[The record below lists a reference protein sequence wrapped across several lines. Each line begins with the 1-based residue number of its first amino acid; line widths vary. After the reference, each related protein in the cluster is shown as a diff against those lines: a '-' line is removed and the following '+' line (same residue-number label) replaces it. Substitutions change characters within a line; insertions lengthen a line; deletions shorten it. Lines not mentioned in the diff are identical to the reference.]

1 MPSSPRIAVLLLS
14 LTRCEALPTPTVPG
28 RELQRASTGY
38 TSSSSR
44 GYSGG
49 YSNYGTSGYNSNR
62 SGRSCGTEECRRNSF
77 IALAALFPIFVC
89 MALVFAASANG
100 AEAQMTANTT
110 TVGSPERGCTQGP
123 SGDALEHL
131 AWLRTLRKDVTITK
145 AFAGEP
151 IGLSLRSE
159 RGRVF
164 VAEASGKA
172 AAAGLHVGAEVH
184 TINGQHVMAHQQ
196 AINICILATEIKF
209 SATIKGMAPI
219 AEIYGKRPCFSP
231 GKYTGSFG
239 QQGINTRMNFTL
251 FYKDEEPI
259 AYSKKAARKRP
270 LGAYKVQGQGS
281 DEVGEYTLSGVWL
294 GERLALTKQYKRG
307 TGNRYHNIGVHLLVL
322 WGGSACDCA
331 LPLPPF
337 RRVPCFHPRTPPPAT
352 PSAGHS
358 VEIRLSKKGNSTR
371 PGVMVGDWYM
381 SLPHTRQSGPMTFE
395 FREAAVDEDA
405 MVLPEAAVDED
416 PHGRSPLASDVRSKM
431 MTMSEENRKKVLT
444 GCAWDQL
451 TWQERWDRIVD
462 SEVGQRFNPSE
473 LLTELAA
480 VDDTVEDALPCR
492 GISSR
497 PVTLV
502 GRVLK
507 SEKRLLD
514 KMPSIKIVNPLVLAS
529 PALTTTTVVG
539 EWSRPPD
546 KPDSSSQGARD
557 IASQLKELA
566 ALKASGALTD
576 EEFAQAKAKVLNG
589 EVADESV

>member
-1 MPSSPRIAVLLLS
+1 
-14 LTRCEALPTPTVPG
+14 
-28 RELQRASTGY
+28 
-38 TSSSSR
+38 
-44 GYSGG
+44 
-49 YSNYGTSGYNSNR
+49 
-62 SGRSCGTEECRRNSF
+62 
-77 IALAALFPIFVC
+77 
-89 MALVFAASANG
+89 
-100 AEAQMTANTT
+100 MTANTR

-159 RGRVF
+159 RGKVF

-209 SATIKGMAPI
+209 SATLKGMAPI

-259 AYSKKAARKRP
+259 AYLGHSVEAASLGSRP

-358 VEIRLSKKGNSTR
+358 VEIRLSKKSNSTR
-371 PGVMVGDWYM
+371 PGVMVGNWYM

-395 FREAAVDEDA
+395 FREAVVDESRPSEPVA
-405 MVLPEAAVDED
+405 ELAA
-416 PHGRSPLASDVRSKM
+416 
-431 MTMSEENRKKVLT
+431 
-444 GCAWDQL
+444 
-451 TWQERWDRIVD
+451 
-462 SEVGQRFNPSE
+462 VGQRSRPSE
-473 LLTELAA
+473 PVTELAAVGQRSRPSEPVTGPSSEPVVVSFIESGYATKAEYEAALTETELAA
-480 VDDTVEDALPCR
+480 VDNTVEDALPCR

-514 KMPSIKIVNPLVLAS
+514 KMPSIKIVNPLVLDAR

-546 KPDSSSQGARD
+546 KSDSGSQDALD
-557 IASQLKELA
+557 IASQLTKLA
-566 ALKASGALTD
+566 LLKASGALTD